1 MMNMD
6 RYTYLFISLFLF
18 IPWFIIIF
26 KRPDLRRKVIKT
38 SLIGGVAGLIAN
50 FWYFR
55 DYWRP
60 PSLFGNTVISIED
73 FLFGFLITGIA
84 ASIYD
89 TVFNKKYVKKYKKRK
104 KFFGNLFLIGVII
117 LFIFNNWLGINS
129 IFVSS
134 FAFLG
139 FSIIIVS
146 IRKDLIIPSIV
157 SGLLV
162 TLIIIPIYIIL
173 FNYISPTYW
182 DKYWLLAN
190 TSFGIE
196 VLGNIPVTELIW
208 YFTWGCFAGI
218 SYDFV
223 SGSEKVKI
231 VEGFI

>member
-1 MMNMD
+1 MNMD

-89 TVFNKKYVKKYKKRK
+89 PVFNKKYVKKHKKRK

-196 VLGNIPVTELIW
+196 ILGNIPVTELIW

-231 VEGFI
+231 

>member
-18 IPWFIIIF
+18 IPYFIIIF

-139 FSIIIVS
+139 FSIIIIS

-223 SGSEKVKI
+223 SGSEKVK
-231 VEGFI
+231 VVQRFI